1 MDRILARRLEENKD
15 LRARMVKLAKDY
27 LRVGRD
33 ALAYW
38 SNDFDVC
45 YDILSCYAPMTKK
58 DIESLERSHP
68 KRYILPMTA
77 TQITTMTTYIAQV
90 LFGQDTPWKVEGR
103 RPEDDVPAEL
113 VNNLLRWNAEQQPTY
128 LLGYLWVQDALS
140 VNRGVFYNS
149 WAPIFKP
156 AMVEV
161 PVEDPN
167 DLDEAGQPRTYMRPT
182 RQNKVV
188 GSFCKMEIVSPYDF
202 ICDPALPIHRIQD
215 MRFCGHRTII
225 PVTELRK
232 RSKLPV
238 DDPQYVL
245 PSAVEDLVAKAKKGI
260 AQADAAVPSLPG
272 VLPNPTEIRLS
283 RTAYERTRALQ
294 PTGNIQADKNDTG
307 NVECWELWVKLVP
320 SENRIYSDETPATG
334 AGLNNDAGQ
343 NYQNPAAG
351 LPSVARPDQGWP
363 NIVESNVAR
372 PTEGASRNSL
382 EPGIAG
388 GPPGTKAPDDNPA
401 ANQDFTQPGATEDDP
416 VTFQI
421 LISGGDVL
429 LSVTESTYEHG
440 WFPYSVAEGRPNA
453 HFQFSVSWIFMLKG
467 IQDYVDWLKN
477 RHQEA
482 LSRTVGNIFV
492 YDPTAVDVTD
502 FMNPDKEGLLIALKP
517 EANGKKIGDVFQQV
531 PIKDLTEKFMEEAMS
546 FVKYSQS
553 VTAADEGMQGIMPG
567 GEPASATQFAG
578 TQQMGAGRMTSIARL
593 LSSQALIPQTRMMVS
608 MFQQFLDK
616 SQMVRFKPSDPMNVP
631 PELQDAASVN
641 LTKDAIAGEYDFP
654 AHDGTLPGTDGR
666 KVAAIT
672 RLLEA
677 AQGFPQCFTPEP
689 GNINPKK
696 LLLVGAKASGLQ
708 IENFIYDK
716 ATLPPPPP
724 MPPPG
729 APVPG
734 GPGPGPGPG
743 GPGAPVASLPP
754 VMPAGA
760 PGMPQNPGPKPA
772 LPALTPLAAPVL
784 PPIAPVQPRPGNV

>member
-1 MDRILARRLEENKD
+1 MDKVLAHRLNTNKEV
-15 LRARMVKLAKDY
+15 RARFVKLTKDY
-27 LRVGRD
+27 LRIGRD

-45 YDILSCYAPMTKK
+45 YDILSCYSPMTKK
-58 DIESLERSHP
+58 DIEALERSHP

-77 TQITTMTTYIAQV
+77 TQITTMTTYISQV
-90 LFGQDTPWKVEGR
+90 LFGQETPWKVEGR

-128 LLGYLWVQDALS
+128 LLGYLWVQDALT

-156 AMVEV
+156 AMVQV
-161 PVEDPN
+161 PVDDPTEV
-167 DLDEAGQPRTYMRPT
+167 DETGQPRTYMRPT

-188 GSFCKMEIVSPYDF
+188 GNFCKMEIVSPYDF
-202 ICDPALPIHRIQD
+202 ICDPALPIHRLPD

-225 PVTELRK
+225 AVTDLRR
-232 RSKLPV
+232 RSKLPI
-238 DDPQYVL
+238 DHPEYVL

-272 VLPNPTEIRLS
+272 VLPNPSEIRLS

-294 PTGNIQADKNDTG
+294 PTGNVQADKNDTG

-320 SENRIYSDETPATG
+320 SENRIYSDDTPNALSGGVNSPTG
-334 AGLNNDAGQ
+334 AELNNDSGQ
-343 NYQNPAAG
+343 AYQLPAIG
-351 LPSVARPDQGWP
+351 RPSVARPDQGWP

-372 PTEGASRNSL
+372 P
-382 EPGIAG
+382 G
-388 GPPGTKAPDDNPA
+388 GPPQTQSVDDNPA
-401 ANQDFTQPGATEDDP
+401 ANQDFTQPGATEDDA
-416 VTFQI
+416 VIFQI
-421 LISGGDVL
+421 LIAGGDVL
-429 LSVTESTYEHG
+429 LSMNESTYEHG
-440 WFPYSVAEGRPNA
+440 AFPYSVAEGRPNA
-453 HFQFSVSWIFMLKG
+453 HFQFSVSWVQMLKG
-467 IQDYVDWLKN
+467 IQDYVDWLKS

-502 FMNPDKEGLLIALKP
+502 FMNPDKEGLLITLKP
-517 EANGKKIGDVFQQV
+517 DAAGKKISDIFQQV
-531 PIKDLTEKFMEEAMS
+531 PIKDLTENFMEEAMT

-553 VTAADEGMQGIMPG
+553 VTAADEGMQGVMPG

-578 TQQMGAGRMTSIARL
+578 TQQMGAGRMTAIARL
-593 LSSQALIPQTRMMVS
+593 LSSQALVPQTRMMVS

-616 SQMVRFKPSDPMNVP
+616 AQMVRFKPSDPMNLP

-641 LTKDAIAGEYDFP
+641 LSKDAIAGEYDFP

-677 AQGFPQCFTPEP
+677 AQGFPDCFSPQP
-689 GNINPKK
+689 GNIDPKK
-696 LLLVGAKASGLQ
+696 LLMLGAKASGLQ
-708 IENFIYDK
+708 IENFLYDK
-716 ATLPPPPP
+716 SSLPPTPPP
-724 MPPPG
+724 MPGAPGPIGSPPIGAPTLPSVAPG
-729 APVPG
+729 APARPPG
-734 GPGPGPGPG
+734 I
-743 GPGAPVASLPP
+743 
-754 VMPAGA
+754 
-760 PGMPQNPGPKPA
+760 PQNPGPRPA
-772 LPALTPLAAPVL
+772 LPVLSSLAPAVL
-784 PPIAPVQPRPGNV
+784 PPIAPSQPRPGIV

>member
-1 MDRILARRLEENKD
+1 M
-15 LRARMVKLAKDY
+15 
-27 LRVGRD
+27 
-33 ALAYW
+33 
-38 SNDFDVC
+38 DVC
-45 YDILSCYAPMTKK
+45 YDILSCYAPTSKK
-58 DIESLERSHP
+58 DMEALERNHP

-90 LFGQDTPWKVEGR
+90 LFGQETPWKVEGR
-103 RPEDDVPAEL
+103 RPEDDVSAEL

-128 LLGYLWVQDALS
+128 LLGYLWVQDALAI
-140 VNRGVFYNS
+140 NRGIFYNS

-156 AMVEV
+156 EMVQV
-161 PVEDPN
+161 PVDDPTEV
-167 DLDEAGQPRTYMRPT
+167 DEAGLPRTYMRPT
-182 RQNKVV
+182 RRNKVV
-188 GSFCKMEIVSPYDF
+188 GNYCKMEIVAPYDF
-202 ICDPALPIHRIQD
+202 ICDPALPIHRLQD

-225 PVTELRK
+225 PVTELRR

-238 DDPQYVL
+238 DHPQYVL

-294 PTGNIQADKNDTG
+294 PTGNVQADKNDTG
-307 NVECWELWVKLVP
+307 NVECWELWVRLVP
-320 SENRIYSDETPATG
+320 SENRIYSDDTPAEMSGGKNSPTG
-334 AGLNNDAGQ
+334 AQLNNDSGQ
-343 NYQNPAAG
+343 AYQLPVPPGMSMPGVEHPNSTS
-351 LPSVARPDQGWP
+351 PSVARPDQGWP
-363 NIVESNVAR
+363 DIVESNVAR
-372 PTEGASRNSL
+372 P
-382 EPGIAG
+382 G
-388 GPPGTKAPDDNPA
+388 GPPQTQANDDNPA
-401 ANQDFTQPGATEDDP
+401 ANQDFTQPGATEDEP
-416 VTFQI
+416 VIFQI

-429 LSVTESTYEHG
+429 LSMNESTYEHG
-440 WFPYSVAEGRPNA
+440 NYPYSVAEGRPNA
-453 HFQFSVSWIFMLKG
+453 HFQFSVSWILMLKG

-482 LSRTVGNIFV
+482 LSRTIGNIFV

-502 FMNPDKEGLLIALKP
+502 FMNPDKEGLLITLKP
-517 EANGKKIGDVFQQV
+517 EAAGKKISEIFQQV
-531 PIKDLTEKFMEEAMS
+531 PIKDMTENFLEEAMS

-593 LSSQALIPQTRMMVS
+593 LSSQALVPQTRMMVS
-608 MFQQFLDK
+608 MFQQFLDTP
-616 SQMVRFKPSDPMNVP
+616 QMVRFKPSDPMNLP

-641 LTKDAIAGEYDFP
+641 LSKDAIAGEYDFP
-654 AHDGTLPGTDGR
+654 AHDGTLPGTDAR

-708 IENFIYDK
+708 IENFLYDK
-716 ATLPPPPP
+716 
-724 MPPPG
+724 G
-729 APVPG
+729 
-734 GPGPGPGPG
+734 
-743 GPGAPVASLPP
+743 SLPP
-754 VMPAGA
+754 VPPAMPPGVPPAMPPGVPPAMPAASGA
-760 PGMPQNPGPKPA
+760 PPVGFPPAPPVGFPPAPPAIPQNPGPKPA
-772 LPALTPLAAPVL
+772 LPTLAPLAPAVL
-784 PPIAPVQPRPGNV
+784 PPIGPTQPRPGNV

>member
-1 MDRILARRLEENKD
+1 MDKVLASRLATNKD

-27 LRVGRD
+27 LRIGRD

-45 YDILSCYAPMTKK
+45 YDILSCYSPMTKK
-58 DIESLERSHP
+58 DIEALERSHP

-90 LFGQDTPWKVEGR
+90 LFGQETPWKVEGR

-128 LLGYLWVQDALS
+128 LLGYLWVQDALA

-149 WAPIFKP
+149 WAPIFRP
-156 AMVEV
+156 AMVQV
-161 PVEDPN
+161 PVQDPN
-167 DLDEAGQPRTYMRPT
+167 DIDPATNQPRTYLRPT
-182 RQNKVV
+182 RRNKVI
-188 GSFCKMEIVSPYDF
+188 GNFCKMEIVSPYDF
-202 ICDPALPIHRIQD
+202 ICDPALPIHRLAD

-225 PVTELRK
+225 SVTELR
-232 RSKLPV
+232 RRAKLPI
-238 DDPQYVL
+238 DHPQYVL
-245 PSAVEDLVAKAKKGI
+245 PSAIEDLVAKAKKGI

-307 NVECWELWVKLVP
+307 NVECWELWVRLVP
-320 SENRIYSDETPATG
+320 SENRIYSDDGTLSAE
-334 AGLNNDAGQ
+334 LNNDNG
-343 NYQNPAAG
+343 NPAMLNPPAG

-363 NIVESNVAR
+363 NIVEANVAR
-372 PTEGASRNSL
+372 PTTANSL
-382 EPGIAG
+382 SPSVAG
-388 GPPGTKAPDDNPA
+388 GAPGTKSVDDNPA
-401 ANQDFTQPGATEDDP
+401 ANQDFTQPGATEDEP
-416 VTFQI
+416 VIFQI

-429 LSVTESTYEHG
+429 LSMNESTYECG
-440 WFPYSVAEGRPNA
+440 LYPYSVAEGRPNA
-453 HFQFSVSWIFMLKG
+453 HFQFSVSWIQMLKG
-467 IQDYVDWLKN
+467 IQDYVDFLKN

-482 LSRTVGNIFV
+482 LSRTLGNIFV

-502 FMNPDKEGLLIALKP
+502 FMNPDKEGLLITLKP
-517 EANGKKIGDVFQQV
+517 DAAGKKIDEVFKQV
-531 PIKDLTEKFMEEAMS
+531 PIKDLTENFMEEAMT

-553 VTAADEGMQGIMPG
+553 VTAADEGMQGIMPGG

-593 LSSQALIPQTRMMVS
+593 LSSQALVPQTRMMVS
-608 MFQQFLDK
+608 MFQQFMDGT
-616 SQMVRFKPSDPMNVP
+616 QMVRFKPSDPMNLP

-641 LTKDAIAGEYDFP
+641 LSKDAIAGEYDFP
-654 AHDGTLPGTDGR
+654 AHDGTLPGTDAR

-677 AQGFPQCFTPEP
+677 AQGFPQCFTPAP

-708 IENFIYDK
+708 IENFLFDK
-716 ATLPPPPP
+716 ST
-724 MPPPG
+724 MPAPAPAGPPG
-729 APVPG
+729 APPV
-734 GPGPGPGPG
+734 
-743 GPGAPVASLPP
+743 PGAPPAPVGTPP
-754 VMPAGA
+754 A
-760 PGMPQNPGPKPA
+760 PGIPQNPGPKPT
-772 LPALTPLAAPVL
+772 LPQVTPLAPPVL
-784 PPIAPVQPRPGNV
+784 PPVAPPQPRPGNV